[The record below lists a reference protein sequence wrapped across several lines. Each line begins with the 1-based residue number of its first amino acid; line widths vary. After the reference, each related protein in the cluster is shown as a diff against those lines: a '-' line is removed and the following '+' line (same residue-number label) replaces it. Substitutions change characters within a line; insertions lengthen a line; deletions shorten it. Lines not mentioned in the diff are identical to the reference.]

1 MSARKVVA
9 GTEKEGKAKEVVK
22 DRKVKTVVCGKVEC
36 ERWCVTKEDGV

>member
-22 DRKVKTVVCGKVEC
+22 DRKVKTVVC
-36 ERWCVTKEDGV
+36 VTKSNVKDGV